1 MGAVDIFIG
10 EAILII
16 KMFVIIL
23 SSLLAASN
31 SLPFQ
36 FSSLSKPSVRV
47 PNPCNTQEGT
57 QCVSPFTYLGVEYYK
72 CTYAASPVP
81 WCATMVDSNGTVVT
95 NKWGDCSNT
104 ALSSCPVES
113 IDVPSCVT
121 QGGPQENM
129 PCVFPFRHLG
139 ITYTSCTTIGKDMAW
154 CSTNTTSGGEHVDG
168 NYGYC
173 PASCPG
179 AENNTSTTTGSSTT
193 TTTASST
200 TPSTTTT
207 TTVPTTTTAS
217 TTTTTASTTTT
228 TTPTTGST
236 RQIANRDS

>member
-10 EAILII
+10 EAILTI

-36 FSSLSKPSVRV
+36 FPSLSKPSVCV

-57 QCVSPFTYLGVEYYK
+57 QCVFPFTYLGVEYYK

-129 PCVFPFRHLG
+129 PCVFPFQHHLWRG
-139 ITYTSCTTIGKDMAW
+139 ACGWELWILSSILSWGREQYVNNYWFKHNNCNNN
-154 CSTNTTSGGEHVDG
+154 CSNNNNSFNNNNNCFNNNICLY
-168 NYGYC
+168 NYSLYHILL
-173 PASCPG
+173 
-179 AENNTSTTTGSSTT
+179 NNNINNLNHHNDNHYYRFHQT
-193 TTTASST
+193 
-200 TPSTTTT
+200 
-207 TTVPTTTTAS
+207 
-217 TTTTTASTTTT
+217 
-228 TTPTTGST
+228 
-236 RQIANRDS
+236 DSQ

>member
-36 FSSLSKPSVRV
+36 FSSLSKPSVRI

-57 QCVSPFTYLGVEYYK
+57 QCVFPFTYLGVEYYK

-95 NKWGDCSNT
+95 NKWGDCSNS

-113 IDVPSCVT
+113 IDVPFCVT
-121 QGGPQENM
+121 QGGPQDNM

-139 ITYTSCTTIGKDMAW
+139 VTYTSCTTIGKDMAW
-154 CSTNTTSGGEHVDG
+154 PPPPPVV
-168 NYGYC
+168 
-173 PASCPG
+173 
-179 AENNTSTTTGSSTT
+179 GSMWRGTMD
-193 TTTASST
+193 
-200 TPSTTTT
+200 
-207 TTVPTTTTAS
+207 TVQPLVLGQRTI
-217 TTTTTASTTTT
+217 
-228 TTPTTGST
+228 
-236 RQIANRDS
+236 RQQLLVQAQQLPLQLQSLPYPPQQQHQQPQPPQLQSLPQPP

>member
-1 MGAVDIFIG
+1 MGTVDIFSEEVI
-10 EAILII
+10 AII

-23 SSLLAASN
+23 PCLLAAAK

-36 FSSLSKPSVRV
+36 FSSFSKPSVRV

-57 QCVSPFTYLGVEYYK
+57 QCIFPFTYLGVEYYK

-113 IDVPSCVT
+113 ITVPSCVT
-121 QGGPQENM
+121 AGGPQDNM

-139 ITYTSCTTIGKDMAW
+139 ITYTSCTTTGKDMAW
-154 CSTNTTSGGEHVDG
+154 CSTNTTSAGEHVEG

-173 PASCPG
+173 PSTCPG
-179 AENNTSTTTGSSTT
+179 AENNTTTTTSPTTTSTTTSSTT
-193 TTTASST
+193 TTVST
-200 TPSTTTT
+200 TTPLTTTT
-207 TTVPTTTTAS
+207 TTAPTTTTAS
-217 TTTTTASTTTT
+217 TTTSASTTTT
-228 TTPTTGST
+228 TAST
-236 RQIANRDS
+236 AT